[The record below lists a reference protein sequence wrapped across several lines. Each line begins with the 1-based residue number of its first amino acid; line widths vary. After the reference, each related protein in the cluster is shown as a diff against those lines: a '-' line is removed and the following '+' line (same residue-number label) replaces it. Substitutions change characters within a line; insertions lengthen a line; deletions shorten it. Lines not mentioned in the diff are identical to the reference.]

1 MNARTAR
8 RKRIIRVRSVEHQM
22 AEANLARA
30 NGELANLVELARR
43 LETLRVDLAMAKGAV
58 AGRALNT
65 IGELAMRLDIAQES
79 LTAPLAGASQR
90 RDEMGARAL
99 SALAK
104 EESAVRLYERS
115 RKSAEAEQERRDDA
129 NRPHRP
135 RTGMRLRLIEGGA
148 V

>member
-8 RKRIIRVRSVEHQM
+8 RKRIIRVRTVEHQQ

-90 RDEMGARAL
+90 RDQMGALAQ
-99 SALAK
+99 SAMVR

-148 V
+148 A

>member
-8 RKRIIRVRSVEHQM
+8 RKRIIRVRTVEHQM

-30 NGELANLVELARR
+30 IGELASLVELSKR
-43 LETLRVDLAMAKGAV
+43 LETLRADLAMAKGEV

-65 IGELAMRLDIAQES
+65 IGELGMRLDMAKEN
-79 LTAPLAGASQR
+79 LVAPLVNASSR
-90 RDEMGARAL
+90 RDQAGVVAQ
-99 SALAK
+99 SAMVK

-115 RKSAEAEQERRDDA
+115 RKSAEAEQERRSDA

-135 RTGMRLRLIEGGA
+135 RAGMRLRLIEGGA
-148 V
+148 S

>member
-1 MNARTAR
+1 MNARTER

-30 NGELANLVELARR
+30 NGELASLVELARR

-58 AGRALNT
+58 AAGALNT
-65 IGELAMRLDIAQES
+65 IGELAMRLDIAQEN
-79 LTAPLAGASQR
+79 LTAPLSNASAR
-90 RDEMGARAL
+90 RDHMGALAQ
-99 SALAK
+99 SAMVK

-115 RKSAEAEQERRDDA
+115 RKSAEAEEERRNDA
-129 NRPHRP
+129 NRPYRA

-148 V
+148 A

>member
-30 NGELANLVELARR
+30 TGELASLVELSKR
-43 LETLRVDLAMAKGAV
+43 LETLRADLAVAKGEV

-65 IGELAMRLDIAQES
+65 IGELGMRLDMAKEN
-79 LTAPLAGASQR
+79 LVAPLVNASSR
-90 RDEMGARAL
+90 RDQAGVVAQ
-99 SALAK
+99 SAMVK

-115 RKSAEAEQERRDDA
+115 RLSDAREQERRTDA
-129 NRPHRP
+129 NRPHR
-135 RTGMRLRLIEGGA
+135 RRAMSLRLLDGGA
-148 V
+148 A

>member
-8 RKRIIRVRSVEHQM
+8 RKRIIRVRSVEHQQ

-30 NGELANLVELARR
+30 NGELANLVELAKR

-90 RDEMGARAL
+90 RDQRG
-99 SALAK
+99 ALAQSAMVK

-115 RKSAEAEQERRDDA
+115 RKAAQVEQERRDDA

-148 V
+148 A